1 MKTVLIIE
9 DELIAARRLEKMLH
23 NLRSDYKILATAD
36 SVQSAVDWL
45 KSNSAPD
52 LIFMD
57 IQLAD
62 GLSFEIFRKVEVLS
76 PVIFVT
82 AYDDYAL
89 RAFKFNSV
97 DYLLKPIE
105 QEAVNAAIT
114 KYEQHFGNRDLFT
127 PELAEELLL
136 KKPIYLTRFL
146 VSKGDKW
153 IPVLTTDIA
162 WFISEDKHVF
172 IVTKSGNKYHIAQSL
187 EQLEEQLD
195 PSAFFRSGR
204 KFILSK
210 SCIRNIESG
219 FNGKLHV
226 NVEPKPEDDVTV
238 SRERASDF
246 RNWLAK

>member
-1 MKTVLIIE
+1 MKNVLIIE
-9 DELIAARRLEKMLH
+9 DEHIAARRLEKMLH
-23 NLRSDYKILATAD
+23 SLRSDYTILATAD

-62 GLSFEIFRKVEVLS
+62 GLSFEIFRKVEVLT

-105 QEAVNAAIT
+105 PEAVNAAIT
-114 KYEQHFGNRDLFT
+114 KFEQHFGDRNLFRA
-127 PELAEELLL
+127 ELAEELLL

-153 IPVLTTDIA
+153 IPVLTSDIA
-162 WFISEDKHVF
+162 WFVSEDKHVY

-210 SCIRNIESG
+210 SCIQNVESG

-226 NVEPKPEDDVTV
+226 NVDPKPEDDVTV
-238 SRERASDF
+238 SRERATDF
-246 RNWLAK
+246 RNWLTK